1 TSTYAPSPVIPL
13 IPYCS
18 YTFDDSNP
26 PYHPTRRSSDLNV
39 VANYTV
45 TDEHGA
51 TSSSSLTITLT
62 GTNDAPVAL
71 ADTNSGLED
80 STITGTVATN
90 DSDVDDG
97 AILSYSLNAPDR
109 GRALYGNGSN
119 SFDARN
125 ADYQNLEQGATR
137 NLEANYTLTDRHAA
151 TPTSTLTITLTGT
164 NDAPVALA
172 DTNSGLEDSTITGTV
187 ATNDS
192 DVDDGA
198 ILSCSLNA

>member
-80 STITGTVATN
+80 STITRTVENTYN
-90 DSDVDDG
+90 DESHL
-97 AILSYSLNAPDR
+97 AILCYSLHAQVA
-109 GRALYGNGSN
+109 G
-119 SFDARN
+119 
-125 ADYQNLEQGATR
+125 
-137 NLEANYTLTDRHAA
+137 LT
-151 TPTSTLTITLTGT
+151 
-164 NDAPVALA
+164 
-172 DTNSGLEDSTITGTV
+172 
-187 ATNDS
+187 
-192 DVDDGA
+192 
-198 ILSCSLNA
+198 LNANGRYS